1 MLVVQ
6 VLGQV
11 RVWYGTDEILLGP
24 PGRRAVLGLLVLA
37 GDRPVTRAE
46 LVDALWGDA
55 PPTSSANV
63 VQSHVMHLRRV
74 LEPARSAR
82 SPSRRIRTVGDGY
95 RLITDDASVDLTRF
109 RELVIA
115 ADRAEEGELRAEAAG
130 LLGDALALW
139 RGPALADVPALAHH
153 RWVEGLGLD
162 RRRVLAR
169 YVDAM
174 VGTGRAAGVV
184 STAVADAAENP
195 LDESAQA
202 RLVRVYRSMGQRG
215 QALGVYHRARQR
227 LADELGVVPG
237 PELGAALSDLLR
249 DGAGPANGTPGPA
262 ATAAGQPSARP
273 GQPGQPSGT
282 RGLAGGTAGQPG
294 ARPGHAGG
302 MRGRA
307 SGTPGAA
314 PARQGPP
321 AAGTPTDPR
330 SVGTLMA
337 SSQKGDGRDRRDRPT
352 PRQLPADVGAFVG
365 RGPDLDG
372 LDRLGEEPDGR
383 PVIAVI
389 CGAAGVGKTAFALRW
404 AHRARDRF
412 PDGQLY
418 LDLRG
423 YGTGTPLSAPDA
435 LGHLCVALGRS
446 EADLP
451 ADPAER
457 AALFRTESAGR
468 RLLIVLDNAASADQI
483 RPLLPGSGP
492 SMVLVTSRDHLGG
505 LVALDGANRVELAP
519 LPTDDAV
526 ALLRLLIGPRVAD
539 DPHSAETLVEQ
550 CARLPLA
557 LRVAAELAASW
568 PAESLAGIAGQLADR
583 HARLDLLDV
592 GGDTSAA
599 VREVLS
605 WSFHHLD
612 AVAALAFRRL
622 ALHPGPEFDALT
634 VAALSSVDDRAAARA
649 LGVLARGH
657 LVEPC
662 RSGRYRMHDLL
673 RAYAEEVS
681 RDLDDADARATAT
694 EALLDHYLGGL
705 CRARAVLYPTWHGY
719 LPSSGASGGPE
730 FVDAA
735 AAVAWLDREQANLT
749 ALCAHAARNGR
760 PRHAIAIAAN
770 LQRHFEGGRYR
781 DGLTVHAFAL
791 AAARDLGD
799 DAAVAHL
806 RAHVGEIHRLL
817 GRYDVAA
824 RELRSALA
832 GHRSTGDLRGEAR
845 ALSGL
850 GIVAERTGDHASA
863 VRHHRDALARYRR
876 ADDRRGEAGV
886 LVNLG
891 NAYSGQDEPHRAAD
905 AFEQAWTIF
914 RDLAEPTG
922 EAAALSNL
930 GDVLSTLGEPTRAAE
945 RLAEALP
952 LFRAAGHRNGEA
964 VALTNLGQVK
974 LRLGAVGAALE
985 DLSAA
990 IRIFEETGHR
1000 YGEASA
1006 RNGMGEALGS
1016 VGRDDEALAYH
1027 RAALTI
1033 ATETQDHDEQTRAE
1047 AALAALHARGLHG

>member
-11 RVWYGTDEILLGP
+11 RVWYGTDEIPLGP

-55 PPTSSANV
+55 PPTSAANV

-74 LEPARSAR
+74 LEPTRSAR

-109 RELVIA
+109 RELVVA

-174 VGTGRAAGVV
+174 VGTGRASGVV

-215 QALGVYHRARQR
+215 QALEVYHRARQR
-227 LADELGVVPG
+227 LAEELGVVPG

-249 DGAGPANGTPGPA
+249 DGGQQTNGTPG
-262 ATAAGQPSARP
+262 R
-273 GQPGQPSGT
+273 
-282 RGLAGGTAGQPG
+282 AGGTAGKPGQP
-294 ARPGHAGG
+294 GG

-307 SGTPGAA
+307 GGTSGSQP
-314 PARQGPP
+314 PARNGPP
-321 AAGTPTDPR
+321 AAVTPTDPR
-330 SVGTLMA
+330 TAGTLMA
-337 SSQKGDGRDRRDRPT
+337 SSHKADGRDRRDRPT

-372 LDRLGEEPDGR
+372 LDRLGGEPDGR

-568 PAESLAGIAGQLADR
+568 PAESLSGIAGQLADR

-634 VAALSSVDDRAAARA
+634 VAALSSVDDRTAARA

-694 EALLDHYLGGL
+694 EALLDHYLGGV

-719 LPSSGASGGPE
+719 LPSPGSPGGPE
-730 FVDAA
+730 LADAA

-749 ALCAHAARNGR
+749 ALCAHAARNGW

-781 DGLTVHAFAL
+781 DGLTVHSFAL
-791 AAARDLGD
+791 AAAGDLGD

-824 RELRSALA
+824 DRLREALA
-832 GHRSTGDLRGEAR
+832 GHRRTGDLRGEAR

-863 VRHHRDALARYRR
+863 VRHHRDALTRYRR

-891 NAYSGQDEPHRAAD
+891 NAYSGQDEPARAAD

-930 GDVLSTLGEPTRAAE
+930 GDVLSTMGEPARAAE

-1033 ATETQDHDEQTRAE
+1033 ATETQDHDEQRRAE
-1047 AALAALHARGLHG
+1047 LALAALNARHG